1 MHMDG
6 DLVMVHP
13 RSFLV
18 FCITVL
24 LFNAECTVSGHE
36 FNVTDL
42 LVFYGLEYDDYACQW
57 VTVVNY
63 DTIHDVHGGKLKC
76 FIEFKMSVPQPLIE
90 ATVVSSE
97 DVLDGAIGGATVRS
111 STHERVY
118 TDKGLKW
125 QIEQR
130 QQDFRALVSSWRRQ
144 ASWIECL
151 LSDLVEISQL
161 KKERDTSESVMTQV
175 TDSYNRPDELLSV
188 ADRKGSVYGKFETIE
203 SENFDLL
210 RKVSEYTREI
220 DDSKA
225 RSKIS

>member
-6 DLVMVHP
+6 DLVMVHL

-24 LFNAECTVSGHE
+24 LFVAECTVSGHE

-76 FIEFKMSVPQPLIE
+76 FIEFKMSVPPPLIE

-97 DVLDGAIGGATVRS
+97 DVLDGAIGGATGRS

-130 QQDFRALVSSWRRQ
+130 QQDFRALVSSWRVKLKY
-144 ASWIECL
+144 IET
-151 LSDLVEISQL
+151 EAKHKAQL
-161 KKERDTSESVMTQV
+161 EKLQT
-175 TDSYNRPDELLSV
+175 
-188 ADRKGSVYGKFETIE
+188 
-203 SENFDLL
+203 
-210 RKVSEYTREI
+210 
-220 DDSKA
+220 
-225 RSKIS
+225 